1 MQTNRAIFIL
11 FLATK
16 LAEQSSQVPIITNK
30 SRKEAFSFDNGMVK
44 VAIPFSSISDF
55 VNRRKS
61 KKQQVH
67 HLQLINYQFT
77 NVLLTTIK
85 ALSKK
90 SPQKQV

>member
-1 MQTNRAIFIL
+1 
-11 FLATK
+11 
-16 LAEQSSQVPIITNK
+16 
-30 SRKEAFSFDNGMVK
+30 MVK